1 MAIRH
6 VLVVDDSCVD
16 HLVVSRVLQS
26 CNIKVTVVEGPKEA
40 LKFWAMEHDVNLI
53 VTDYCMPKM
62 TGYDLLMEVKNS
74 PKISH
79 LPVVI
84 MCTDDVPTRIK
95 KCLDG
100 GAKGYII
107 KPIKVIDVPDLLRY
121 I

>member
-1 MAIRH
+1 M
-6 VLVVDDSCVD
+6 S
-16 HLVVSRVLQS
+16 
-26 CNIKVTVVEGPKEA
+26 NIK
-40 LKFWAMEHDVNLI
+40 MLI
-53 VTDYCMPKM
+53 TNKSIILS
-62 TGYDLLMEVKNS
+62 TQNS

-84 MCTDDVPTRIK
+84 MCTDDVPARTK
-95 KCLDG
+95 MCLGG

>member
-1 MAIRH
+1 MATPH
-6 VLVVDDSCVD
+6 VLIVDDSCVD
-16 HLVVSRVLQS
+16 RLVASRVLQS
-26 CNIKVTVVEGPKEA
+26 RNIKVTVVEGPKEA
-40 LKFWAMEHDVNLI
+40 LKFLAMEHDVNLI
-53 VTDYCMPKM
+53 LTDYCMPEM
-62 TGYDLLMEVKNS
+62 TGYDLLVEVKNS

-84 MCTDDVPTRIK
+84 MCTDDVPARIK

-107 KPIKVIDVPDLLRY
+107 KPIKVIDVPSLLHY